1 MSESEQLMNWVLGL
15 SVGVGAHGAAISL
28 RPGEPGGAHLI
39 GAFPTLT
46 RAVSAAAAAAPD
58 GPPSRVVLVHPA
70 GFTAADLGHELGAL
84 GVAGLEVEDILL
96 CGDVEVLSATV
107 RDRVVLIDADR
118 DLITGRLGR
127 TERFNADRLAA
138 LVAEDPFGTVV
149 ALTGHPDLRDRYHL
163 AARDFA
169 PMMVERPALAALAL
183 DNPGGSALA
192 STPRRV
198 GTLTENGRRLSARL
212 FLVLSA
218 VLTAVILLGL
228 MFAAGG

>member
-1 MSESEQLMNWVLGL
+1 MQWTLGL

-28 RPGEPGGAHLI
+28 RPGEPGAAHLI

-46 RAVSAAAAAAPD
+46 RAVSAAAAAAPE
-58 GPPSRVVLVHPA
+58 GPPERVVLVHPA
-70 GFTAADLGHELGAL
+70 GFTAADLGRELGAL
-84 GVAGLEVEDILL
+84 GGAGLEVEDIILR
-96 CGDVEVLSATV
+96 GDVEVLSATV

-118 DLITGRLGR
+118 DLLAGRLGR
-127 TERFNADRLAA
+127 TEHFDADRLAA
-138 LVAEDPFGTVV
+138 LVA
-149 ALTGHPDLRDRYHL
+149 LTGHPELRDSYHV

-169 PMMVERPALAALAL
+169 PMVVERPALAALAL
-183 DNPGGSALA
+183 DNPGGSGLA

-198 GTLTENGRRLSARL
+198 GTLTENSRRVAARL

-228 MFAAGG
+228 LFAAGG

>member
-1 MSESEQLMNWVLGL
+1 MQWTLGL

-28 RPGEPGGAHLI
+28 RPGEPGAAHLI

-46 RAVSAAAAAAPD
+46 RAVSAAAAAAPE
-58 GPPSRVVLVHPA
+58 GPPERVVLVHPA
-70 GFTAADLGHELGAL
+70 GFTAADLGRELGAL
-84 GVAGLEVEDILL
+84 GGAGLEVEDIILR
-96 CGDVEVLSATV
+96 GDVEVLSATV

-118 DLITGRLGR
+118 DLLAGRLGR
-127 TERFNADRLAA
+127 TEHFDADRLAA

-149 ALTGHPDLRDRYHL
+149 ALTGHPELRDSYHV

-169 PMMVERPALAALAL
+169 PMVVERPALAALAL
-183 DNPGGSALA
+183 DNPDGSGLA

-198 GTLTENGRRLSARL
+198 GTLTENSRRVAARL

-228 MFAAGG
+228 LFAAGG

>member
-1 MSESEQLMNWVLGL
+1 MQWTLGL

-28 RPGEPGGAHLI
+28 RPGEPGAAHLI

-46 RAVSAAAAAAPD
+46 RAVSAAAAAAPE
-58 GPPSRVVLVHPA
+58 GPPERVVLVHPA
-70 GFTAADLGHELGAL
+70 GFTAADLGRELGAL
-84 GVAGLEVEDILL
+84 GGAGLEVEDIILR
-96 CGDVEVLSATV
+96 GDVEVLSATV
-107 RDRVVLIDADR
+107 RDRVVLID
-118 DLITGRLGR
+118 
-127 TERFNADRLAA
+127 ADRLAA

-149 ALTGHPDLRDRYHL
+149 ALTGHPELRDSYHV

-169 PMMVERPALAALAL
+169 PMVVERPALAALAL
-183 DNPGGSALA
+183 DNPGGSGLA

-198 GTLTENGRRLSARL
+198 GTLTENSRRVAARL

-228 MFAAGG
+228 LFAAGG